1 MKKAAAIT
9 YHEDL
14 PAPILIAKGKGALA
28 EKLIEIAQVNG
39 ITITEQAE
47 LTDRLIELEIGELI
61 PEKFYSIMAE
71 ILAFV
76 YKTENRL
83 TNYGYKDT

>member
-1 MKKAAAIT
+1 MKKAAAVT

-14 PAPILIAKGKGALA
+14 PAPVLVAKGKGAVA
-28 EKLIEIAQVNG
+28 EKLIEIARANN

-47 LTDRLIELEIGELI
+47 LTDRLIDLDIGELI

-83 TNYGYKDT
+83 KNH